1 MKIENNETSVIVTEQ
16 KVAKEVESD
25 NIGIKPQGSATPD
38 SNVSAKDITAVE
50 GGNLLRVSVSA
61 SEMEQSDLEM
71 DKEES
76 VQLTGTATFNKE
88 KAEVELPN
96 ADKEVEQKYEM
107 MKNDFEQNVNVEK
120 ESTSAPTEPLI
131 NGGSMDDGIS
141 QAETLE
147 VNGLVE
153 EKGNGVKKTKGKEKN
168 RLTSGQIVAL
178 SVLMG
183 WGYSFGK
190 LKINRAL
197 NRNALKKKIKSIKLY
212 GIVSPCL
219 VTTAQVCLDAGLEI
233 VSFDG
238 IPITKDTPNLDKILI
253 IIDGAHRHVATME
266 INSMLRKG
274 EEMKENYYYLPL
286 TTKYK
291 VMELLR
297 EANVVTKP
305 WAGSDFL
312 TSLIMSREEAA
323 ENKMLIW
330 VQAKLEKSG
339 DTAIWEWATLN
350 KSVPSKSKLI
360 KAAGT
365 DEKADAIF
373 RNISD
378 SSKFERGKSI
388 YDAFA
393 KIFAES
399 ILGCKFFPEWVIDK
413 LFKLD
418 YMSGPKAAEHLIDFA
433 SKLNRQDAERI
444 ESIKGADKA
453 QNVKN
458 ELDSL
463 YNERMKEPESPVM

>member
-1 MKIENNETSVIVTEQ
+1 MKFDNNETSMTVTEQ
-16 KVAKEVESD
+16 AIAQVVLESGD
-25 NIGIKPQGSATPD
+25 TGIKPQGSATPD
-38 SNVSAKDITAVE
+38 SNDSAKNITTVE
-50 GGNLLRVSVSA
+50 GGNLLQVSVSA
-61 SEMEQSDLEM
+61 SKMEQSGLEVN
-71 DKEES
+71 KEES
-76 VQLTGTATFNKE
+76 VQVIDTASFSGV
-88 KAEVELPN
+88 EVESPS
-96 ADKEVEQKYEM
+96 ADKEVEQTTEM
-107 MKNDFEQNVNVEK
+107 MKNDLEQNANVEK
-120 ESTSAPTEPLI
+120 ESTSVPTGQLTDC
-131 NGGSMDDGIS
+131 GSSDDGINQS
-141 QAETLE
+141 EISE

-153 EKGNGVKKTKGKEKN
+153 EKGNGVKKTRGKEKN
-168 RLTSGQIVAL
+168 RLTIGQIVAL
-178 SVLMG
+178 SVLMN

-197 NRNALKKKIKSIKLY
+197 NTKALKKKIKSIKLY
-212 GIVSPCL
+212 GMVSPCL

-266 INSMLRKG
+266 INSALKKG
-274 EEMKENYYYLPL
+274 EVMQESYYYLPL
-286 TTKYK
+286 TGNYK

-323 ENKMLIW
+323 ENEMLIW
-330 VQAKLEKSG
+330 VQTKLEKSG

-365 DEKADAIF
+365 DEKADAVF
-373 RNISD
+373 KNISD

-388 YDAFA
+388 YNAFA

-413 LFKLD
+413 LSKLD
-418 YMSGPKAAEHLIDFA
+418 YMSGPEAAEHLIAFA

-458 ELDSL
+458 ELDLL
-463 YNERMKEPESPVM
+463 YKERMEKPESPVM